1 MTRRHFNLPNNLN
14 ALHEAILSA
23 RPDLAEV
30 LRVEGLGDDIWITAP
45 DADDAA
51 MAAMVAAHNPAL
63 LTPAQQVVQRREQ
76 AKQAYKTLSAI
87 RGMTP
92 EQAQAWVVAN
102 VTTVATA
109 RAVMGQMAYALIAL
123 VRYLDIED

>member
-1 MTRRHFNLPNNLN
+1 MSRQLFVKPNNLN
-14 ALHEAILSA
+14 ALHEAILAA

-30 LRVEGLGDDIWITAP
+30 LRVEGRGDEIWVTAP

-51 MAAMVAAHNPAL
+51 MATMVAAHNPAL
-63 LTPAQQVVQRREQ
+63 LTPAQQVEQRREQ
-76 AKQAYKTLSAI
+76 AKQAYRTLAAL

-109 RAVMGQMAYALIAL
+109 RTVMGQMAYALVAL